1 MNFRDIFSGRF
12 VIMITKSHYFTCAS
26 TDLFFLQETKQ
37 NMDKVVE
44 IISKLKPENLKDLI
58 KLNND
63 MIGNFNS

>member
-1 MNFRDIFSGRF
+1 
-12 VIMITKSHYFTCAS
+12 MITKSHYFTCAS